1 MYKYVI
7 FDLDGTLGDP
17 YEGITNCIKYA
28 LASVGIEENDPIRLK
43 SYIGPPLRQTFAK
56 YGFDEDMCEVLTE
69 KYRELFNV
77 SGIHQSVI
85 YPGTE
90 QMLKT
95 LFEHGIKIALASC
108 KPEEAC
114 KIILE
119 EYGVLKYFSAVV
131 GATLDKSLDSK
142 PEIIKVA
149 LSRLEYKNNPDEHAL
164 MVGDRDMD
172 ILGAQTNGIDS
183 VGAAYG
189 YGGKDE
195 LCTAKAD
202 YIINSPTELLPIV
215 LKENI
220 L

>member
-1 MYKYVI
+1 MFEYAL

-28 LASVGIEENDPIRLK
+28 LSSVGITEENPEKLK

-56 YGFDEDMCEVLTE
+56 YGFDPDMCEVLTE
-69 KYRELFNV
+69 KYRELFEI

-85 YPGTE
+85 YPGVAE
-90 QMLKT
+90 MLKN
-95 LFEHGIKIALASC
+95 LHEHGVKIALASC
-108 KPEEAC
+108 KPEKSC

-119 EYGVLKYFSAVV
+119 EYGVLKYFDTVT
-131 GATLDKSLDSK
+131 GATFDKTLDSK

-149 LSRLEYKNNPDEHAL
+149 LNRLGYGKKPHEHAL

-172 ILGAQTNGIDS
+172 MLGAHENGIS
-183 VGAAYG
+183 AVGAVYG
-189 YGGKDE
+189 YGGEAE
-195 LCTAKAD
+195 LRGSGAD
-202 YIINSPTELLPIV
+202 YIINSPAELLEI
-215 LKENI
+215 I

>member
-1 MYKYVI
+1 MFEYAL

-28 LASVGIEENDPIRLK
+28 LSSVGITEENPEKLK

-56 YGFDEDMCEVLTE
+56 YGFDPDMCEVLTE
-69 KYRELFNV
+69 KYRELFEI

-85 YPGTE
+85 YPGVAE
-90 QMLKT
+90 MLKN
-95 LFEHGIKIALASC
+95 LHEHGVKIALASC
-108 KPEEAC
+108 KPEKSC

-119 EYGVLKYFSAVV
+119 EYGVLKYFDTVT
-131 GATLDKSLDSK
+131 GATFDKTLDSK

-149 LSRLEYKNNPDEHAL
+149 LNRLGYGKKPHEHAV

-172 ILGAQTNGIDS
+172 MLGAHENGIS
-183 VGAAYG
+183 AVGAVYG
-189 YGGKDE
+189 YGGEAE
-195 LCTAKAD
+195 LRGSGAD
-202 YIINSPTELLPIV
+202 YIINSPAELLEI
-215 LKENI
+215 I

>member
-1 MYKYVI
+1 MFEYAL

-28 LASVGIEENDPIRLK
+28 LSSVGITEENPEKLK

-56 YGFDEDMCEVLTE
+56 YGFDPDMCEVLTE
-69 KYRELFNV
+69 KYRELFEI

-85 YPGTE
+85 YPGVAE
-90 QMLKT
+90 MLKN
-95 LFEHGIKIALASC
+95 LHEHGVKIALASC
-108 KPEEAC
+108 KPEKSC

-119 EYGVLKYFSAVV
+119 EYGVLKYFDTVT
-131 GATLDKSLDSK
+131 GATFDKTLDSK

-149 LSRLEYKNNPDEHAL
+149 LNRLGYGKKPPEHAV

-172 ILGAQTNGIDS
+172 MLGAHENGIS
-183 VGAAYG
+183 AVGAVYG
-189 YGGKDE
+189 YGGEAE
-195 LCTAKAD
+195 LRSSGAD
-202 YIINSPTELLPIV
+202 YIINSPAELLEI
-215 LKENI
+215 I

>member
-28 LASVGIEENDPIRLK
+28 LASVGINEEDPERLK

-77 SGIHQSVI
+77 TGIHQSVI
-85 YPGTE
+85 YDGTE

-108 KPEEAC
+108 KPEAAC

-131 GATLDKSLDSK
+131 GASLDKSLDSK

-149 LSRLEYKNNPDEHAL
+149 LGRLGYENNPLEHAA
-164 MVGDRDMD
+164 MVGDRNMD
-172 ILGAQTNGIDS
+172 ILGAQANGIAS
-183 VGAAYG
+183 IGAAYG
-189 YGGKDE
+189 YGGEEE
-195 LCTAKAD
+195 LRTAGAD
-202 YIINSPTELLPIV
+202 YIINSPKELLQIV
-215 LKENI
+215 L
-220 L
+220 